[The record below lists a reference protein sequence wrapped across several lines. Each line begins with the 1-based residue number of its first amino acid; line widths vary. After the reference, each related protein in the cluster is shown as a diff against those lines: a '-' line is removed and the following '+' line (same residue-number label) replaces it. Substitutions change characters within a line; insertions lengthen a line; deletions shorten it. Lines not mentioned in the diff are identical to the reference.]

1 MFFGGRGYR
10 DNIRHMKTGPLR
22 FGILG
27 AARIAPK
34 ALIEPARGIAEV
46 SVVAIAAREPA
57 HARRFASI
65 HRIARVIA
73 DYGALVRDPELDA
86 VYVALP
92 NSMHREW
99 AIAALRAG
107 KHVLCEKPIAA
118 NASEAEEMAAAADAT
133 GLVLA
138 EAFHYRYHPLA
149 ARISGLLANGALG
162 RLIRLEARFCAP
174 IPPPNIRHE
183 WSLAGGATMDLG
195 CYPLNMIRCF
205 SVGAMPRVVA
215 ATAIT
220 GAPKIDIAMDAE
232 LELAHGATAHMSC
245 SMASD
250 ATAEVFFAAHGERGW
265 LRATNPVAPHI
276 GHELTLCV
284 DGRAT
289 RQTIAGETTFACQL
303 RAFVTAVRGD
313 KRIATD
319 AAEGVI
325 NMRLID
331 EVYRAAGL
339 PPRGT

>member
-1 MFFGGRGYR
+1 MSP
-10 DNIRHMKTGPLR
+10 GPLR

-34 ALIEPARGIAEV
+34 ALIEPARAIPEV
-46 SVVAIAAREPA
+46 SVVAIAARDRVR
-57 HARRFASI
+57 ARRFASM
-65 HRIARVIA
+65 HRIARVMP
-73 DYGALVRDPELDA
+73 DYGALVQDPKIDA

-92 NSMHREW
+92 NSMHHDW

-118 NASEAEEMAAAADAT
+118 NASEAEEMAAAADSA

-149 ARISGLLANGALG
+149 ARIRELLTNEAIG

-205 SVGAMPRVVA
+205 SGGAAPRVIA
-215 ATAIT
+215 AKAVT
-220 GAPKIDIAMDAE
+220 GAPKVDISMEAE

-245 SMASD
+245 SMAPD
-250 ATAEVFFAAHGERGW
+250 ATGEAFFAARGERGW

-276 GHELTLCV
+276 GHVLTLSI
-284 DGRAT
+284 DGRET
-289 RQTIAGETTFACQL
+289 RETISGDTTFACQL
-303 RAFVTAVRGD
+303 RAFAAAVVGGG
-313 KRIATD
+313 RIATD

-331 EVYRAAGL
+331 EVYRAAAL